1 MNTPDPTAMA
11 RSAPPE
17 QNASGG
23 DRGVSP
29 VAEAQT
35 GKRRFQGLALA
46 LLGSA
51 VGVVLLLGSPKKS
64 PAGSAEPTTGPRQL
78 VTFPEDAPTGPTL
91 SNPGPDAPSLER
103 AAQPVAANHDN
114 VLVPALHSEPTSA
127 SLGDRTEASHPPLV
141 VYSRSGAGPASV
153 PAVPAV
159 PVRELASQPAGAIE
173 VARARPPG
181 DRNLRLSAGAVL
193 PCILE
198 TALDSST
205 PGLCS
210 CLVSRDIY
218 SDAGS
223 VVLIERGS
231 RVLGEYRA
239 SLSPGRRRLHV
250 LWTRVMTPAG
260 VSVDLASP
268 AADPLGRAGLDGEVD
283 TRFWDRFGGAVMMSL
298 LEGGAGALDQ
308 RDAVWVSRPSQ
319 AASLA
324 LGASV
329 GITPVLRKPAGAEV
343 SVFLARDL
351 DFTDAYELR
360 PVMGAAR

>member
-1 MNTPDPTAMA
+1 MSSPDQATMA

-17 QNASGG
+17 LAASEA

-29 VAEAQT
+29 VGGAPS
-35 GKRRFQGLALA
+35 GGRRFQGLALA
-46 LLGSA
+46 LLGGA
-51 VGVVLLLGSPKKS
+51 VGIALLLGSPKKS
-64 PAGSAEPTTGPRQL
+64 PAGPANSPGGPRQL
-78 VTFPEDAPTGPTL
+78 VAFPEDPAKGPTL
-91 SNPGPDAPSLER
+91 AHPGPDAPSLER
-103 AAQPVAANHDN
+103 VAKQGPDGEEKL
-114 VLVPALHSEPTSA
+114 LVPALQPEPARDEGERSMPAGA
-127 SLGDRTEASHPPLV
+127 SLI
-141 VYSRSGAGPASV
+141 VYSRSGEGRGLDHSAPGGSRGEAPSRA
-153 PAVPAV
+153 P
-159 PVRELASQPAGAIE
+159 GAIE
-173 VARARPPG
+173 VARARPPE

-268 AADPLGRAGLDGEVD
+268 AADPLGRAGIDGDVD

-298 LEGGAGALDQ
+298 LEGGASALDQ
-308 RDAVWVSRPSQ
+308 RDAVWVTRPSQ
-319 AASLA
+319 AAGLA
-324 LGASV
+324 LGSTI
-329 GITPVLRKPAGAEV
+329 GITPVLRKAAGAEV
-343 SVFLARDL
+343 SIFLARDL
-351 DFTDAYELR
+351 DFSDAYELR
-360 PVMGAAR
+360 PVMATGR